1 MSSYRW
7 SIASLIGVAAA
18 LSGATL
24 QAADG
29 DKVHGAGAGVSGQ
42 VPVTDAHSSQSSVL
56 PFESAF
62 RGYRGYAD
70 EPVASWREANDQ
82 VRQIGGW
89 RAYAREAQAPAAP
102 APAPSADPG
111 STKPVVPAAMPAAG
125 GGGRAKP

>member
-18 LSGATL
+18 LSGAAL

-29 DKVHGAGAGVSGQ
+29 DKVHGAGAGISGQ
-42 VPVTDAHSSQSSVL
+42 VPMTDADPGQSSVI

-102 APAPSADPG
+102 APSADPG
-111 STKPVVPAAMPAAG
+111 STNPVVPAAMPAAG
-125 GGGRAKP
+125 GESRAKP